1 MIKMRDICRYFEVGD
16 ETVHALDHVTLDI
29 AKGDYIS
36 IMGASGSGKST
47 LLNMLGLLDMPNSGS
62 YQFEDRELTTLSEEK
77 RATFR
82 RDHVGFIFQSFHL
95 IPRLTAAGNLELPM
109 MLMGMAPSERHKRVS
124 EVLEDLGLADRAKHL
139 PKQLSGGQQQ
149 RVAIA
154 RAMILKPPL
163 LLADEPTGNLDTH
176 SGTEVIKVLEE
187 LNASGIT
194 LIVVTHDLDL
204 GKRAHRR
211 IQMLDGK
218 IIKDQVSKDTVKE
231 SAE

>member
-1 MIKMRDICRYFEVGD
+1 MIKMREICRSFEVGD
-16 ETVHALDHVTLDI
+16 ETVHALDNINLDI
-29 AKGDYIS
+29 AQGEYIS

-47 LLNMLGLLDMPNSGS
+47 LLNMLGLLDVPNSGS

-77 RATFR
+77 RAAFR
-82 RDHVGFIFQSFHL
+82 RDKIGFIFQSFHL
-95 IPRLTAAGNLELPM
+95 IPRLSAAGNLELPL
-109 MLMGMAPSERHKRVS
+109 MLMGLSPAERHKRVNK
-124 EVLEDLGLADRAKHL
+124 VLQDLGLADRAKHL

-204 GKRAHRR
+204 GKRAKRR

-218 IIKDQVSKDTVKE
+218 IVKDHVSEKTTKVTT
-231 SAE
+231 

>member
-1 MIKMRDICRYFEVGD
+1 MIKLREICRYFEVGD
-16 ETVHALDHVTLDI
+16 ETVHALDHINLDI
-29 AKGDYIS
+29 AQGEYIS

-47 LLNMLGLLDMPNSGS
+47 LLNMLGLLDVANSGS
-62 YQFEDRELTTLSEEK
+62 YQFEGKELTTLSEEK

-82 RDHVGFIFQSFHL
+82 RNKIGFIFQSFHL
-95 IPRLTAAGNLELPM
+95 IPRLTAAGNLELPL
-109 MLMGMAPSERHKRVS
+109 MLMGMPPAKRHKRVS
-124 EVLEDLGLADRAKHL
+124 KVLQDLGLSERAHHL

-176 SGTEVIKVLEE
+176 SGTDVIKVLEE

-194 LIVVTHDLDL
+194 LLVVTHDLDL
-204 GKRAHRR
+204 GKRAQRQ
-211 IQMLDGK
+211 IKMLDGK
-218 IIKDQVSKDTVKE
+218 IIQDQLSKTIDRD
-231 SAE
+231 AP